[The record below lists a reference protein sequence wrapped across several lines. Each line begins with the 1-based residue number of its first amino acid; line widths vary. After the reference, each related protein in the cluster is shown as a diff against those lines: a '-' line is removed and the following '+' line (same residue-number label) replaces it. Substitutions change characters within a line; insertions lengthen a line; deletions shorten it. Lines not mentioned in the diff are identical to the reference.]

1 MNIHRVMI
9 LDAVHP
15 LLPERLQESG
25 LCEVLDGSEA
35 DPEEIL
41 KALGRTDLAVHGL
54 VIRSKM
60 KLNAAA
66 LSRAVN
72 LRWIARAGSGC
83 DGIDTDFAS
92 KNNIALIH
100 ASEGN
105 RLAVAEH
112 VLAMILA
119 WLNRLNQG
127 NQEIRQGIWNRE
139 GNRGRQLAGSV
150 VGLIG
155 YGHNGSQ
162 TARLLAAMGCKV
174 LVYDKYQHGYAS
186 TAQPLVIEST
196 MEEIYNEAQ
205 ILTLH
210 APLTDQTR
218 NLVQGDY
225 LRRFRHLKLLVNAAR
240 GPMVNLPDLVQA
252 LEQNILEGA
261 CLDTLP
267 IENPQNWDHL
277 WMDRLLAHPRVMVSP
292 HVAGWTVES
301 YKAISEVLADKIIA
315 HLQQPT
321 KPTNEANSRS

>member
-15 LLPERLQESG
+15 LLPESLQESG
-25 LCEVLDGSEA
+25 LCEVLDWSEA
-35 DPEEIL
+35 EPSAIL
-41 KALGRTDLAVHGL
+41 EALGRSDFPVHGL
-54 VIRSKM
+54 IIRSKM
-60 KLNAAA
+60 NLDSSVLACAK
-66 LSRAVN
+66 N

-83 DGIDTDFAS
+83 DGIDSDFAT
-92 KNNIALIH
+92 KNNIALLH

-112 VLAMILA
+112 VVAMMLG

-139 GNRGRQLAGSV
+139 GNRGDQLAGSV

-162 TARLLAAMGCKV
+162 TARLLAALGCKV
-174 LVYDKYQHGYAS
+174 LVYDKYRQGFAPPD
-186 TAQPLVIEST
+186 QPLVLEST
-196 MEEIYNEAQ
+196 MDEIYQEAQ

-210 APLTDQTR
+210 APLTDLTR
-218 NLVQGDY
+218 NLVDKNFLQRFDR
-225 LRRFRHLKLLVNAAR
+225 LRLLVNAAR
-240 GPMVNLPDLVQA
+240 GSMVNLPDLVQA
-252 LEQNILEGA
+252 LEQHILEGA

-267 IENPQNWDHL
+267 IENPQRWDSEG
-277 WMDRLLAHPRVMVSP
+277 MQRLLAHPRVLVSP

-301 YKAISEVLADKIIA
+301 YQAISEVLADKIIA
-315 HLQQPT
+315 HLQQSK
-321 KPTNEANSRS
+321 KPANEAAPNA

>member
-1 MNIHRVMI
+1 MDIQRIMI

-25 LCEVLDGSEA
+25 LCEVLDGSDA

-41 KALGRTDLAVHGL
+41 EALGRTDLPVHGL
-54 VIRSKM
+54 VVRSKM

-127 NQEIRQGIWNRE
+127 NQEIREGLWDRE
-139 GNRGRQLAGSV
+139 G
-150 VGLIG
+150 
-155 YGHNGSQ
+155 
-162 TARLLAAMGCKV
+162 K
-174 LVYDKYQHGYAS
+174 
-186 TAQPLVIEST
+186 
-196 MEEIYNEAQ
+196 
-205 ILTLH
+205 
-210 APLTDQTR
+210 
-218 NLVQGDY
+218 QG
-225 LRRFRHLKLLVNAAR
+225 
-240 GPMVNLPDLVQA
+240 P
-252 LEQNILEGA
+252 
-261 CLDTLP
+261 
-267 IENPQNWDHL
+267 
-277 WMDRLLAHPRVMVSP
+277 S
-292 HVAGWTVES
+292 AGWFGGG
-301 YKAISEVLADKIIA
+301 LDW
-315 HLQQPT
+315 LRP
-321 KPTNEANSRS
+321 

>member
-1 MNIHRVMI
+1 MDIQRIMI

-25 LCEVLDGSEA
+25 LCEVLDGSNA
-35 DPEEIL
+35 DAEEIL
-41 KALGRTDLAVHGL
+41 EALGRTDLPVHGL
-54 VIRSKM
+54 VVRSKM

-83 DGIDTDFAS
+83 DGIDTDFAA

-127 NQEIRQGIWNRE
+127 NQEIREGLWDRE

-174 LVYDKYQHGYAS
+174 LVYDKYKQGYAS
-186 TAQPLVIEST
+186 TDQPLVVEST

-210 APLTDQTR
+210 APLTDLTR
-218 NLVQGDY
+218 QL
-225 LRRFRHLKLLVNAAR
+225 
-240 GPMVNLPDLVQA
+240 GPKGYP
-252 LEQNILEGA
+252 
-261 CLDTLP
+261 P
-267 IENPQNWDHL
+267 
-277 WMDRLLAHPRVMVSP
+277 
-292 HVAGWTVES
+292 
-301 YKAISEVLADKIIA
+301 AISSTQIIG
-315 HLQQPT
+315 QCRQGSYGQPAGPGPGPGAECLGGSLLGHFT
-321 KPTNEANSRS
+321 H